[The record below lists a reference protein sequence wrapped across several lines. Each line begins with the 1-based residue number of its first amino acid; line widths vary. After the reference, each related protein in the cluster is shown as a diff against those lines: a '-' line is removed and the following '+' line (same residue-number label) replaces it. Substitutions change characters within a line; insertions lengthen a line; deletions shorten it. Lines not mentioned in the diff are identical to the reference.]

1 VRASDA
7 TSVDTTASGIAP
19 ARVDR
24 SRLPAPGPAR
34 PFAFPAIEKSTL
46 PNGLQVWTVHHPQ
59 VPVIAFDLLVKRGA
73 SADPAGKDGLAALT
87 ADMLDEGSGDRSAI
101 EMHESLARLGA
112 QFDTDIGSDALSV
125 SVTVLSRFAAHALS
139 LLADVV
145 ARPAMRE
152 DDFARVRQLRLHR
165 LTQLRDMPGVVA
177 DRAFLKL
184 LYGSHPYGHSPI
196 GSEAALAGMT
206 VDDVRA
212 FHGTAIR
219 PSVSTLVAVG
229 DCDHGTVVRLAQE
242 SFGDWQQAPGQ
253 LTIPDGAM
261 AAAAALNIIP
271 RPKAPQSELRI
282 GHVAVPRD
290 TPDYHALLV
299 ANTIL
304 GGQFVSRININLRE
318 DKGFTYGART
328 AFEFRRLPGPFVLQ
342 VSVQTSATAR
352 AIEESIGEIADIRGP
367 RPVTSEE
374 LELGIAALTRG
385 YARNFE
391 TADQIARGVMQL
403 ALFDLPDDY
412 FAQFVPAVS
421 RVSTDDVSRVMARHI
436 DPARLTTLVVGD
448 LDIVGTDLD
457 ALGLG
462 EPVVLPA
469 DAF

>member
-1 VRASDA
+1 M
-7 TSVDTTASGIAP
+7 SVDTTPSGTV
-19 ARVDR
+19 RSVTVDR
-24 SRLPAPGPAR
+24 SRLPDTGPAR
-34 PFAFPAIEKSTL
+34 SFAFPAIEKSTL
-46 PNGLQVWTVHHPQ
+46 ANGLRVWTVRHPQ

-73 SADPAGKDGLAALT
+73 SADPPGKDGLAALT

-125 SVTVLSRFAAHALS
+125 SVTVLSRFAGRALS

-152 DDFARVRQLRLHR
+152 GDFARVRQLRLHR

-206 VDDVRA
+206 VEDVRS
-212 FHGTAIR
+212 FHAASIR

-229 DCDHGTVVRLAQE
+229 DCDHATVVRLAQE
-242 SFGDWQQAPGQ
+242 ALGDWQEARGDA
-253 LTIPDGAM
+253 TAPDGAM
-261 AAAAALNIIP
+261 PAAAALNIIP

-304 GGQFVSRININLRE
+304 GGQFVSRINLNLRE

-352 AIEESIGEIADIRGP
+352 AIEESIGEIAGIRGP

-374 LELGIAALTRG
+374 LGLGIAALTRG

-412 FAQFVPAVS
+412 FAQFVPAVAC
-421 RVSTDDVSRVMARHI
+421 VSTDDVSRVMARHV

-448 LDIVGTDLD
+448 LDVVRTDLD

-462 EPVVLPA
+462 APVVLPA

>member
-1 VRASDA
+1 MSASDA
-7 TSVDTTASGIAP
+7 TSVDMTPSGTARP
-19 ARVDR
+19 VDR
-24 SRLPAPGPAR
+24 SRLPEPGPAR
-34 PFAFPAIEKSTL
+34 SFTFPAIEKSTL
-46 PNGLQVWTVHHPQ
+46 PNGLRVWTVRHPQ
-59 VPVIAFDLLVKRGA
+59 VPVIAFDLLVRRGA

-87 ADMLDEGSGDRSAI
+87 ADMLDEGSGGRTAI
-101 EMHESLARLGA
+101 EIHEALARLGA

-125 SVTVLSRFAAHALS
+125 SVTVLSRFAARALS

-152 DDFARVRQLRLHR
+152 DDFVRVRQLRLHR

-196 GSEAALAGMT
+196 GSEAALASMT

-212 FHGTAIR
+212 FHAMSIR
-219 PSVSTLVAVG
+219 PSAATLVAVG
-229 DCDHGTVVRLAQE
+229 DCDHAAVVRMAGDA
-242 SFGDWQQAPGQ
+242 FGGWEEAASDVAAS
-253 LTIPDGAM
+253 DGAM
-261 AAAAALNIIP
+261 PAAAALNIIP
-271 RPKAPQSELRI
+271 RPNAPQSELRI

-304 GGQFVSRININLRE
+304 GGQFVSRINLNLRE

-352 AIEESIGEIADIRGP
+352 AIEESIGEIAGIRGP
-367 RPVTSEE
+367 RPVTAEE

-391 TADQIARGVMQL
+391 TADQIARAVMQL

-412 FAQFVPAVS
+412 FAQFVPAVA
-421 RVSTDDVSRVMARHI
+421 RVSTDDVSRVMAQHV
-436 DPARLTTLVVGD
+436 DPARLTTLIVGD
-448 LDIVGTDLD
+448 LDVVGADLG

-462 EPVVLPA
+462 APVVLPA